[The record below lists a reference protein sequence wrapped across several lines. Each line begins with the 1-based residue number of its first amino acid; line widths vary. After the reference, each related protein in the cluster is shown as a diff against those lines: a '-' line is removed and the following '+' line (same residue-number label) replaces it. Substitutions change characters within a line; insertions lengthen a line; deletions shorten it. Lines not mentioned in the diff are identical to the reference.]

1 MARLGPILSALAKAE
16 LRDVRSLGSVVGNNF
31 FFITLILIQSGGFI
45 PLMFGLLLLFPMSA
59 DPLKKVPPDR
69 LALWPLTA
77 TQKATLRAASL
88 WLSPTVWLVAVLV
101 LWLAA
106 PLLGIQLLLAVVAVH
121 AVAGG
126 LSRIPGWKAFRLLR
140 SVPAPPGRLGELVR
154 KDLRQMLSVLDTY
167 LALILSIA
175 GGIYRFAA
183 SDPEPK
189 AAMVLSVI
197 VVLALSSYAQ
207 CLFGLDG
214 ESEMTR
220 YRLLPLRGW
229 QILASKGVAFL
240 GVVLILTAPLAP
252 LSGLA
257 GACAALAIGHST
269 SVRKPAPQVRWRF
282 CSGSSLVVG
291 LMQAGALFFAG
302 GATCLVSPWVALA
315 SAGGYASS
323 LFWFGRKLWGG
334 TAVPRLTPR
343 SASPS
348 N

>member
-1 MARLGPILSALAKAE
+1 MVGLGPILKALAKAE
-16 LRDVRSLGSVVGNNF
+16 LREVRSLGSVVGNNF
-31 FFITLILIQSGGFI
+31 FFIALIWIQSGGFI

-59 DPLKKVPPDR
+59 DPLKKVPQDR

-77 TQKATLRAASL
+77 TQKVTLRATSL
-88 WLSPTVWLVAVLV
+88 WLSPTVWLVAALV

-106 PLLGIQLLLAVVAVH
+106 PLLGIQLLLVVVAVH

-126 LSRIPGWKAFRLLR
+126 LARVPGWSAFRLR
-140 SVPAPPGRLGELVR
+140 RAVPAVPGRLGELVR

-167 LALILSIA
+167 LALALSCA

-189 AAMVLSVI
+189 AAMVLSII

-220 YRLLPLRGW
+220 YRLLPLSGW
-229 QILASKGVAFL
+229 EILASKGAAFL
-240 GVVLILTAPLAP
+240 IVVLILTAPLAP

-269 SVRKPAPQVRWRF
+269 SVQKPVPQLRWRF

-291 LMQAGALFFAG
+291 VMQAGALFSTA
-302 GATCLVSPWVALA
+302 GATYLVSPWVTLA
-315 SAGGYASS
+315 SVGAYGAS

-334 TAVPRLTPR
+334 PMIRVMVRG
-343 SASPS
+343 
-348 N
+348 